1 VLAGGEGSS
10 SGEGAVANL
19 LTRVK
24 DERECRRDRFTAAL
38 RENSG
43 EGGRDFAVA
52 VAVAEVVIVGWAD
65 RGASTSVAS
74 STAVSAE
81 PSAEALLALDL
92 EATPSISVTLS
103 AHRDSNACHS
113 KGCLLV
119 NRRTTS

>member
-10 SGEGAVANL
+10 LGEGAVANL

-52 VAVAEVVIVGWAD
+52 VTEVVIVGWAE

-92 EATPSISVTLS
+92 EAAPSISVTLS